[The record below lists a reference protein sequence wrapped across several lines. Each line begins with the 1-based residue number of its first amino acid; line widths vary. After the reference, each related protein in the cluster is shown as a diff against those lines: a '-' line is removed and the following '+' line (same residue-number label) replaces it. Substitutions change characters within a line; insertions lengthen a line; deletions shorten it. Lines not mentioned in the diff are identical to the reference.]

1 MLLVVILDNMK
12 AAFVHVEMDIA
23 PLEIRGA
30 GFPHKSIRVILFYSS
45 PYRLTYAF
53 ALYSVF
59 HIQEI
64 QVMMMCFRIDLSD
77 RSADEDTT
85 LYGTVSNAPGFI
97 KRCADVA
104 LRENLFGNMTKLRL
118 CAYLKGF
125 LHVAHELR
133 HVCRL

>member
-1 MLLVVILDNMK
+1 
-12 AAFVHVEMDIA
+12 
-23 PLEIRGA
+23 
-30 GFPHKSIRVILFYSS
+30 
-45 PYRLTYAF
+45 
-53 ALYSVF
+53 
-59 HIQEI
+59 
-64 QVMMMCFRIDLSD
+64 MMMCFRIDLND
-77 RSADEDTT
+77 RTADEDTT